1 MNAVQAMSRDIAK
14 KKPKTQLPDYTRG
27 EEICNTVTHVIGA
40 AFAVAAIP
48 LLVVMAALHRNPWAI
63 VTGAIY
69 GTTLL
74 IMFTVSSIY
83 HGLPV
88 GNAKRV
94 MRIID
99 HCDIYFLIAGT
110 YTPILLVGI
119 RPLNPALAWS
129 IFGVE
134 WALTAI
140 AVTLNAIDLKRFEK
154 VSMVCY
160 IGMGWCVIA
169 VLKLTIDAMTLP
181 GFLLL
186 LSGGRLYH
194 RRCAVRHR
202 QEGALYPFGVPC
214 VRPDRQCAAIFG
226 DPLLCDVILSSLVDG
241 GAFVISAQFLS

>member
-1 MNAVQAMSRDIAK
+1 MNAVQAMNRDIAK
-14 KKPKTQLPDYTRG
+14 KSRKPKTQLPDYTRG

-40 AFAVAAIP
+40 IFAVAAIP
-48 LLVVMAALHRNPWAI
+48 LLVVMAAMHRNPWAV
-63 VTGAIY
+63 VTGAVY
-69 GTTLL
+69 GATLL
-74 IMFTVSSIY
+74 VMFTVSGIY
-83 HGLPV
+83 HGLPA

-160 IGMGWCVIA
+160 IGMGWCIVA
-169 VLKLTIDAMTLP
+169 VLKLAVEALGKT
-181 GFLLL
+181 GFLLIL
-186 LSGGRLYH
+186 LGGIAYTFGAVLY
-194 RRCAVRHR
+194 AVGKRVRYVHSVFHVFVLI
-202 QEGALYPFGVPC
+202 GAMLQFF
-214 VRPDRQCAAIFG
+214 AILFY
-226 DPLLCDVILSSLVDG
+226 VM
-241 GAFVISAQFLS
+241 

>member
-1 MNAVQAMSRDIAK
+1 MNAVQTATGGDIATK
-14 KKPKTQLPDYTRG
+14 KRTLKTQLPDYTRG
-27 EEICNTVTHVIGA
+27 EEICNTMTHAIGA
-40 AFAVAAIP
+40 VFAAAVIP
-48 LLVVMAALHRNPWAI
+48 LLVVMAAMHRNPWAI
-63 VTGAIY
+63 VSGAIY

-74 IMFTVSSIY
+74 IMFTVSSVY

-169 VLKLTIDAMTLP
+169 VLKLTIDAMTMP

-186 LSGGRLYH
+186 LAGGIAYTIGAVLYGIGKK
-194 RRCAVRHR
+194 VRYMHSV
-202 QEGALYPFGVPC
+202 FHV
-214 VRPDRQCAAIFG
+214 
-226 DPLLCDVILSSLVDG
+226 LVLAG
-241 GAFVISAQFLS
+241 SVLQFLAILLYVM

>member
-1 MNAVQAMSRDIAK
+1 MNAARALSGDLKAQRRK
-14 KKPKTQLPDYTRG
+14 NKTQLPDYTRG
-27 EEICNTVTHVIGA
+27 EEITNTITHILGA
-40 AFAVAAIP
+40 LFAVAAIP
-48 LLVVMAALHRNPWAI
+48 ILIVTAASHHNPWAI
-63 VTGAIY
+63 VSGAIY
-69 GTTLL
+69 GATLL
-74 IMFTVSSIY
+74 IMFTVSSVY

-94 MRIID
+94 MRVID

-110 YTPILLVGI
+110 YTPILLVAI

-169 VLKLTIDAMTLP
+169 VLRLTIEAMTVP
-181 GFLLL
+181 GFMLLL
-186 LSGGRLYH
+186 AGGIAYTIGAVLYGIGKK
-194 RRCAVRHR
+194 VRYMHSLFHVLVIVGSVL
-202 QEGALYPFGVPC
+202 QFFAILLYVM
-214 VRPDRQCAAIFG
+214 
-226 DPLLCDVILSSLVDG
+226 
-241 GAFVISAQFLS
+241 

>member
-1 MNAVQAMSRDIAK
+1 MNAVQTATGGDIATK
-14 KKPKTQLPDYTRG
+14 KRKLKTQLPDYTRG
-27 EEICNTVTHVIGA
+27 EEICNTVTHAIGA
-40 AFAVAAIP
+40 VFAVAAIP
-48 LLVVMAALHRNPWAI
+48 LLVVMAAMHQNPWAI
-63 VTGAIY
+63 VSGAIY

-74 IMFTVSSIY
+74 IMFTVSSVY

-169 VLKLTIDAMTLP
+169 VLKLTIDAMTMP

-186 LSGGRLYH
+186 LAGGIAYTIGAVLYGIGKK
-194 RRCAVRHR
+194 VRYMHSV
-202 QEGALYPFGVPC
+202 FHV
-214 VRPDRQCAAIFG
+214 
-226 DPLLCDVILSSLVDG
+226 LVLAG
-241 GAFVISAQFLS
+241 SVLQFLAILLYVM

>member
-1 MNAVQAMSRDIAK
+1 MNAARALSGDLRAERRK
-14 KKPKTQLPDYTRG
+14 LRTQLPDYTRG
-27 EEICNTVTHVIGA
+27 EEITNMVTHIVGA
-40 AFAVAAIP
+40 AFAIAAIP
-48 LLVVMAALHRNPWAI
+48 LLVVVAALHHDPWA
-63 VTGAIY
+63 VVSGAIY

-83 HGLPV
+83 HGLPI

-94 MRIID
+94 MRVID

-110 YTPILLVGI
+110 YTPILLAAI

-169 VLKLTIDAMTLP
+169 VLKLTIEAMTLQ

-186 LSGGRLYH
+186 LYGGIAYTVGAVLYGIGKKKRYFH
-194 RRCAVRHR
+194 SVFH
-202 QEGALYPFGVPC
+202 V
-214 VRPDRQCAAIFG
+214 
-226 DPLLCDVILSSLVDG
+226 
-241 GAFVISAQFLS
+241 FVIIGSILQFFAILFYVM